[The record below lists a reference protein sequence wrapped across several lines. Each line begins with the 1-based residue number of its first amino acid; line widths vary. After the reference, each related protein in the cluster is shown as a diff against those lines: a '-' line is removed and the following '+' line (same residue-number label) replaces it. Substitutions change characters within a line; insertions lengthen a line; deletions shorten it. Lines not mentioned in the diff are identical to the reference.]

1 MEVAPDDKPK
11 ARATPPPQSVHL
23 PPPRGPYDPGWR
35 TQYNTYDAPNP
46 DPHGAPPPPQSARGP
61 PVYTGPP
68 RGPPDMYGR
77 HGSMPGPS
85 PTSESHSAFRPIN
98 GSHEQ
103 HPPTH
108 GLPPGPG
115 QGPANYRPHVGY
127 PPNEPR
133 PNGEAHSLPMIS
145 HGDPVQ
151 QIPASHP
158 HTPYTPGPVPQTPG
172 VYDGG
177 GYFVGQAGASM
188 ANRQRRTTRAQQAC
202 DQCRSRKAKCDEG
215 RPSCSHCKDNNV
227 QCVYKDVPPAKHE
240 RSTQIIVDRLDKLDG
255 GRDEVMAKLNELSTI
270 VANFKSQLDA
280 LTGGVPSPKQVQK
293 TPTVPKV
300 EVNPTLASTS
310 KPSPEGYDI
319 SGLQRGPDL
328 RINDDPQGSPNL
340 DTRELS
346 IPIEHMTAAHKL
358 LLWPSIQKLVPEKI
372 DDDYVMRL
380 EETRGSL
387 RPYGQ
392 GEGDDLRR
400 STSPTTSTSPAVPSP
415 PELAWGTGYGIP
427 PGTDLTTFSS
437 RPQAGGLT
445 SSGILNV
452 DEETVT
458 SHLQSYLDNIH
469 NLHPFLDGLELHTLV
484 SGFIRNYSPA
494 KVMSPPLPAG
504 DPLAGLPRGKRKRS
518 ADYSSGMTE
527 TASYEAASFAIP
539 KSMDNAI
546 VLLVLALGAICSVKT
561 DLPGPVPN
569 PNTARPS
576 SPYPNILEASPSLSE
591 SGNTSTFRSP
601 SEELYSPASGHNRR
615 PSYDMWTK
623 SDSSPTWRN
632 MDVIPGLAYFALAS
646 DILGNLLGGN
656 DLKHAQACL
665 LAALYTGQL
674 ARPFSS
680 HAWICEASR
689 TCQVLLRPRNFD
701 LLKNGSPRKELIKF
715 AFWTCLLLESD
726 ILAELDLPAS
736 GISRFEDRLYTTH
749 GLFATPDVDTMYRR
763 NDTDMI
769 YYMIQIHLRKALNRV
784 HTELYKAETHDSG
797 SKKSTWSTGMQETLS
812 YNLEIWRKYLPE
824 ELRWEDG
831 DPPSDKINI
840 ARMRAKY
847 YGARYIIHR
856 PLLHHALHPMSSNLT
871 SATAPSPSPSNVSSS
886 QSHSSPPEKPA
897 LVAPTQERHSS
908 DMGPPGRTVMVPD
921 KQPSMI
927 KLLDS
932 KVHKAC
938 QACIE
943 AAIQSTIAFD
953 GIKGRLIVTNIFGTA
968 HAQFGNMLVLSATYM
983 SPLSQLVD
991 RDTLKHLLDRTIK
1004 FLLQNRHISPSLKKD
1019 ADILILIRSKIF
1031 EPPTTSFSSTDGS

>member
-1 MEVAPDDKPK
+1 MTPRILTRTFSKYLLPILTHHTRLALFLRHLASMKG
-11 ARATPPPQSVHL
+11 AATSLDRVEYLWQIDSE
-23 PPPRGPYDPGWR
+23 
-35 TQYNTYDAPNP
+35 
-46 DPHGAPPPPQSARGP
+46 
-61 PVYTGPP
+61 
-68 RGPPDMYGR
+68 GR
-77 HGSMPGPS
+77 H
-85 PTSESHSAFRPIN
+85 EHSRLAIHA
-98 GSHEQ
+98 GHEKQ
-103 HPPTH
+103 NAT
-108 GLPPGPG
+108 
-115 QGPANYRPHVGY
+115 
-127 PPNEPR
+127 
-133 PNGEAHSLPMIS
+133 
-145 HGDPVQ
+145 
-151 QIPASHP
+151 
-158 HTPYTPGPVPQTPG
+158 
-172 VYDGG
+172 
-177 GYFVGQAGASM
+177 
-188 ANRQRRTTRAQQAC
+188 
-202 DQCRSRKAKCDEG
+202 K
-215 RPSCSHCKDNNV
+215 
-227 QCVYKDVPPAKHE
+227 

-255 GRDEVMAKLNELSTI
+255 GRDEVMMKLNELSTI

-280 LTGGVPSPKQVQK
+280 MTGAAPSPKQVQK
-293 TPTVPKV
+293 TPTVPKA
-300 EVNPTLASTS
+300 EVNPTLASTN
-310 KPSPEGYDI
+310 KTSPEEYDI
-319 SGLQRGPDL
+319 SDLQRDADL
-328 RINDDPQGSPNL
+328 GMDEDPQSLDDLKRDSPTL

-346 IPIEHMTAAHKL
+346 IPIEHTTAAHKL
-358 LLWPSIQKLVPEKI
+358 LLWPSIQKLLPEKI
-372 DDDYVMRL
+372 DDDYVMQL
-380 EETRGSL
+380 EESRGSL

-400 STSPTTSTSPAVPSP
+400 STSPTASTSPPRAFDGLAAPSP
-415 PELAWGTGYGIP
+415 PALAWGTGYGIP
-427 PGTDLTTFSS
+427 PGTDPTTFST

-445 SSGILNV
+445 SSGILKV
-452 DEETVT
+452 DAETVT
-458 SHLQSYLDNIH
+458 SHFQSYLENMH

-484 SGFIRNYSPA
+484 SGFIRSYSSA
-494 KVMSPPLPAG
+494 KTMSPPLPAG

-527 TASYEAASFAIP
+527 TASYEAANFAIP

-561 DLPGPVPN
+561 ELRGPVPN
-569 PNTARPS
+569 PNTVRPS

-591 SGNTSTFRSP
+591 SGNQTSMFRSP

-615 PSYDMWTK
+615 PSYDIWTK
-623 SDSSPTWRN
+623 SDSGGNPTWRN

-656 DLKHAQACL
+656 DLKHGQACL

-689 TCQVLLRPRNFD
+689 ACQVLLRPRNFD

-715 AFWTCLLLESD
+715 TFWTCLQLESD

-736 GISRFEDRLYTTH
+736 GISRFEDRLYSPR
-749 GLFATPDVDTMYRR
+749 GLFATPDVNTMYPR
-763 NDTDMI
+763 DEMVMM
-769 YYMIQIHLRKALNRV
+769 YYVVQIHLRKVLNRV

-797 SKKSTWSTGMQETLS
+797 TKKSTWSTKMQETLS
-812 YNLEIWRKYLPE
+812 YNLEAWRKVLPE
-824 ELRWEDG
+824 PMKWDEG
-831 DPPSDKINI
+831 DPPSDNIII

-871 SATAPSPSPSNVSSS
+871 SAAAPSPSPSNVSSS

-897 LVAPTQERHSS
+897 IIAPTQEKHSS
-908 DMGPPGRTVMVPD
+908 DMGPPGRTILVPD

-953 GIKGRLIVTNIFGTA
+953 GIKGRPIVTNIFGTA

-983 SPLSQLVD
+983 SPLSQLVN

-1019 ADILILIRSKIF
+1019 AEILTLIRRKIF